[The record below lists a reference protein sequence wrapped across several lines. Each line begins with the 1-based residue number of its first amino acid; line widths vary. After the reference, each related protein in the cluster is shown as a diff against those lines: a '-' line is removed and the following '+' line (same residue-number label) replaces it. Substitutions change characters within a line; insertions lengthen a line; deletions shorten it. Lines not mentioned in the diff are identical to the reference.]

1 MRNKTTYSC
10 QSCGHQSARW
20 MGRCPGCGE
29 WNSLT
34 EEKVADI
41 KEVRG
46 ISGSS
51 PVAVTEVIAAEE
63 DRYSTGIK
71 ELDRVLGGGLVPG
84 SMVLVGGDPGI
95 GKSTLLLQGAA
106 AIAASAGKILYV
118 SGEEST
124 RQLKMRAERIGA
136 VHQDLLLLSETDMSV
151 IERYI
156 KELMPVAV
164 ILDSIQTVFQP
175 DLSSAPGSVSQ
186 VRESTGILM
195 RIAKGTGISIFVVG
209 HVTKE
214 GTLAGPRVLEHMVD
228 TVLYFE
234 GDRHQSFRVLRTVKN
249 RFGSTN
255 ELGIFEMRGRGLV
268 EVTNPSALFMNRR
281 PQGVAGSSIV
291 PSLEGTRPLLVEIQA
306 LVCPSGYGTPRRMTS
321 GVDHNRVALIMAV
334 LERRVG
340 LRISPYDAYVS
351 AVGGVKLDEPAA
363 DLAIALAIT
372 SSFRDKPIQEGMVLV
387 GEVGLTGEVR
397 PVSGMDKRLNE
408 AAKLGFRLC
417 IGPPRE
423 QQDESLGIIEYI
435 CVNSLQEAVDAAV
448 ER

>member
-214 GTLAGPRVLEHMVD
+214 GTLAGP
-228 TVLYFE
+228 
-234 GDRHQSFRVLRTVKN
+234 
-249 RFGSTN
+249 
-255 ELGIFEMRGRGLV
+255 
-268 EVTNPSALFMNRR
+268 
-281 PQGVAGSSIV
+281 
-291 PSLEGTRPLLVEIQA
+291 
-306 LVCPSGYGTPRRMTS
+306 GY
-321 GVDHNRVALIMAV
+321 
-334 LERRVG
+334 
-340 LRISPYDAYVS
+340 
-351 AVGGVKLDEPAA
+351 
-363 DLAIALAIT
+363 
-372 SSFRDKPIQEGMVLV
+372 
-387 GEVGLTGEVR
+387 
-397 PVSGMDKRLNE
+397 
-408 AAKLGFRLC
+408 
-417 IGPPRE
+417 
-423 QQDESLGIIEYI
+423 
-435 CVNSLQEAVDAAV
+435 
-448 ER
+448 

>member
-1 MRNKTTYSC
+1 MRNKIAFSC
-10 QSCGHQSARW
+10 QCCGHQTAKW

-29 WNSLT
+29 WNSLV
-34 EEKVADI
+34 EEKATGV
-41 KEVRG
+41 KESRG
-46 ISGSS
+46 ISSS
-51 PVAVTEVIAAEE
+51 APVAVTEVSASEE

-84 SMVLVGGDPGI
+84 SLVLVGGDPGI
-95 GKSTLLLQGAA
+95 GKSTLLLQAAA
-106 AIAASAGKILYV
+106 AIAKVVGRILYI

-124 RQLKMRAERIGA
+124 RQIKIRAARVGA
-136 VHQDLLLLSETDMSV
+136 VHHNLLLLSETDMSV
-151 IERYI
+151 IEKYI

-175 DLSSAPGSVSQ
+175 ELASAPGSVSQ
-186 VRESTGILM
+186 VRESTGLLM
-195 RIAKGTGISIFVVG
+195 RISKGTGISIFIVG

-255 ELGIFEMRGRGLV
+255 ELGIFEMKGSGLY
-268 EVTNPSALFMNRR
+268 EVTNPSALFMSQR
-281 PQGVAGSSIV
+281 PQGVAGSAIV
-291 PSLEGTRPLLVEIQA
+291 SSLEGTRPLLVEIQA

-363 DLAIALAIT
+363 DLAIALAVA
-372 SSFRDKPIQEGMVLV
+372 SSFREKPLPEGLVAV
-387 GEVGLTGEVR
+387 GEVGLTGEIRAVA
-397 PVSGMDKRLNE
+397 GMEKRLNE
-408 AAKLGFRLC
+408 AAKLGFKTC

-423 QQDESLGIIEYI
+423 KQAESLGIIEYI
-435 CVNSLQEAVDAAV
+435 CVNSLNEAVEAV
-448 ER
+448 GK

>member
-1 MRNKTTYSC
+1 
-10 QSCGHQSARW
+10 
-20 MGRCPGCGE
+20 
-29 WNSLT
+29 
-34 EEKVADI
+34 
-41 KEVRG
+41 
-46 ISGSS
+46 
-51 PVAVTEVIAAEE
+51 
-63 DRYSTGIK
+63 
-71 ELDRVLGGGLVPG
+71 
-84 SMVLVGGDPGI
+84 
-95 GKSTLLLQGAA
+95 
-106 AIAASAGKILYV
+106 
-118 SGEEST
+118 
-124 RQLKMRAERIGA
+124 
-136 VHQDLLLLSETDMSV
+136 
-151 IERYI
+151 
-156 KELMPVAV
+156 
-164 ILDSIQTVFQP
+164 
-175 DLSSAPGSVSQ
+175 
-186 VRESTGILM
+186 
-195 RIAKGTGISIFVVG
+195 
-209 HVTKE
+209 
-214 GTLAGPRVLEHMVD
+214 MVD